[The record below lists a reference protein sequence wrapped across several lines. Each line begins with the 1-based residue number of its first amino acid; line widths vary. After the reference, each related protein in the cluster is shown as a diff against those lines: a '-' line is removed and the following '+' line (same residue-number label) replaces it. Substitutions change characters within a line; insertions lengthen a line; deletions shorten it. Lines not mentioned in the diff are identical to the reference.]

1 MPLVGLV
8 IPLPVEVSPIEMVFG
23 MPDSAGTTSAG
34 QLELDTVELEVTGTT
49 SDLFEASALPESILG
64 ASRVADELPGH
75 GSQAPAQRIPTMD
88 GLTRDPGSEMLGL
101 CPHGPETVVG
111 SSPLLVT
118 PEPELSSE
126 AGEALQKRATSIVL
140 AGGFM
145 VLIADERPL
154 AKIMLNE
161 LLLLAYDVVF
171 AFAAPS
177 PLPLWAKRAF
187 KEKLLS
193 KLLASAIGCGD
204 ISLERAESEG
214 KKLIQQGKEAKA
226 VLAAKE
232 KALAKAVA
240 KLQSAGVDFSSVET
254 QGKQGISDFLRLPCK
269 VPFLGLPCISKTGVT
284 ESNLLMPPPPPRP
297 PLHPPHPLPVSR
309 PPPLSVPEEDPAFA
323 EMEDAKWTCFAAQ
336 QFERQ
341 GEELEAL
348 ERQLTLREQM
358 LATQDKQLFRRQQEA
373 WVLYKE
379 IHWMEEA
386 YFKSSCK
393 RLREDRN
400 ELKEEL
406 AQRERAYYP
415 GEIYESE
422 RNAHLSTENARLR
435 AELADTK
442 TLLAAEV
449 TAVDELLV
457 FKASTSM
464 EAQRR
469 LMCPRVSQ

>member
-1 MPLVGLV
+1 MEVSMPLVGLV

-49 SDLFEASALPESILG
+49 SDFFEASALPESILG
-64 ASRVADELPGH
+64 ASRVSDELPGH
-75 GSQAPAQRIPTMD
+75 GTQAPAQRIPTMD

-145 VLIADERPL
+145 VLIADERSL
-154 AKIMLNE
+154 AKIMRNE

-204 ISLERAESEG
+204 ISLQLAESEG

-226 VLAAKE
+226 VLTAKE
-232 KALAKAVA
+232 KALARAIA
-240 KLQSAGVDFSSVET
+240 KLRSAGADFSAVET

-269 VPFLGLPCISKTGVT
+269 VPFLGLPHISKTGELPSAA
-284 ESNLLMPPPPPRP
+284 ESELLMPPPPPRP
-297 PLHPPHPLPVSR
+297 PPPPPLPVSR
-309 PPPLSVPEEDPAFA
+309 PPPLSVPEEDPNFS
-323 EMEDAKWTCFAAQ
+323 EEEDARWTTFATSM
-336 QFERQ
+336 
-341 GEELEAL
+341 LE
-348 ERQLTLREQM
+348 
-358 LATQDKQLFRRQQEA
+358 DKQIELDFR
-373 WVLYKE
+373 
-379 IHWMEEA
+379 EE
-386 YFKSSCK
+386 S
-393 RLREDRN
+393 LE
-400 ELKEEL
+400 
-406 AQRERAYYP
+406 QRERVVDALVL
-415 GEIYESE
+415 G
-422 RNAHLSTENARLR
+422 AQMQR
-435 AELADTK
+435 AEIHTIYK
-442 TLLAAEV
+442 
-449 TAVDELLV
+449 ELV
-457 FKASTSM
+457 H
-464 EAQRR
+464 
-469 LMCPRVSQ
+469 